1 MERFNL
7 RSFLLLLLAA
17 CFIASAFIPDF
28 WIMVNYN
35 LVFFVAFFCFG
46 ILNRRP
52 LLIFLGLAFLSP
64 YVHDL
69 LDLDFAQW
77 NLFSGIFLI
86 GLALEF
92 LYGNRQKK
100 GLTKD
105 YKVNKNDQEGPHISV
120 KTYMAEDRYRIY
132 SQEVETVDMNMA
144 FGELWLDLSQA
155 SFASSQVAVH
165 LDAKFGEVHIRLPHG
180 CVMDTTGISH
190 PLSSV
195 NVDRF
200 ESDFEQVETRLH
212 LSGSLFCTELEVEY

>member
-1 MERFNL
+1 MKRFNAWT
-7 RSFLLLLLAA
+7 FLLLILAA

-35 LVFFVAFFCFG
+35 LIFFSVFFSFG
-46 ILNRRP
+46 ILNKRP
-52 LLIFLGLAFLSP
+52 LIVFLGLAFLSP

-69 LDLDFAQW
+69 LNLDFAQW

-92 LYGNRQKK
+92 LLGNNQKK

-120 KTYMAEDRYRIY
+120 KTYMGEDRYRIY
-132 SQEVETVDMNMA
+132 SQEVETVDINLA
-144 FGELWLDLSQA
+144 FGELWLDLSQTK
-155 SFASSQVAVH
+155 FASDRVAVH
-165 LDAKFGEVHIRLPHG
+165 VDAKFGEVHIRLPQG

-190 PLSSV
+190 PLSSI
-195 NVDRF
+195 NVDHF
-200 ESDFEQVETRLH
+200 ESDLEQVETRLH
-212 LSGSLFCTELEVEY
+212 LSGSLFCTELEVKY

>member
-1 MERFNL
+1 MKRFNVQPF
-7 RSFLLLLLAA
+7 FLLILAA

-28 WIMVNYN
+28 WQLINYN
-35 LVFFVAFFCFG
+35 LIFLLVFFSFG
-46 ILNRRP
+46 ILNKRP

-64 YVHDL
+64 YLHDL
-69 LDLDFAQW
+69 LNLDFAQW

-92 LYGNRQKK
+92 IFGSHQKK

-132 SQEVETVDMNMA
+132 SQEVETVDMNLA

-155 SFASSQVAVH
+155 KFASDQVAVDI
-165 LDAKFGEVHIRLPHG
+165 DAKFGEIHIRLPQG

-195 NVDRF
+195 KVNRF
-200 ESDFEQVETRLH
+200 ESNLDQVETRLH
-212 LSGSLFCTELEVEY
+212 LNGSLLCTELTVEY

>member
-1 MERFNL
+1 MPLFQIFGSWSTIIL
-7 RSFLLLLLAA
+7 SSSWPSF
-17 CFIASAFIPDF
+17 
-28 WIMVNYN
+28 
-35 LVFFVAFFCFG
+35 FG

-69 LDLDFAQW
+69 LDLDFAQR

-180 CVMDTTGISH
+180 CVIGYHWNLTSPIICKG
-190 PLSSV
+190 
-195 NVDRF
+195 
-200 ESDFEQVETRLH
+200 
-212 LSGSLFCTELEVEY
+212 GSF

>member
-28 WIMVNYN
+28 WIVVNYN
-35 LVFFVAFFCFG
+35 LVFFGAFFSFG
-46 ILNRRP
+46 ILNKRP
-52 LLIFLGLAFLSP
+52 LIVFLGLAFLSP

-69 LDLDFAQW
+69 LNLDFAQW

-120 KTYMAEDRYRIY
+120 KTYMGEDRYRIY
-132 SQEVETVDMNMA
+132 SQEVETVDINLA
-144 FGELWLDLSQA
+144 FGELWLDLSQTK
-155 SFASSQVAVH
+155 FASDRVAVH
-165 LDAKFGEVHIRLPHG
+165 IDAKFGEIHIRLPQG

-190 PLSSV
+190 PLSSI
-195 NVDRF
+195 NVDHF
-200 ESDFEQVETRLH
+200 ESDLEQVETSLH
-212 LSGSLFCTELEVEY
+212 LNGSLLCAELEVEY

>member
-35 LVFFVAFFCFG
+35 LVFFLAFFCFG

-69 LDLDFAQW
+69 LNLDFAQW

-86 GLALEF
+86 GLALEL
-92 LYGNRQKK
+92 LYGRSQKK
-100 GLTKD
+100 DLTK
-105 YKVNKNDQEGPHISV
+105 
-120 KTYMAEDRYRIY
+120 
-132 SQEVETVDMNMA
+132 
-144 FGELWLDLSQA
+144 
-155 SFASSQVAVH
+155 
-165 LDAKFGEVHIRLPHG
+165 RL
-180 CVMDTTGISH
+180 
-190 PLSSV
+190 
-195 NVDRF
+195 
-200 ESDFEQVETRLH
+200 
-212 LSGSLFCTELEVEY
+212 

>member
-7 RSFLLLLLAA
+7 RFFLLLLLAA

-35 LVFFVAFFCFG
+35 LIFFSAFFSFG
-46 ILNRRP
+46 ILNKRP
-52 LLIFLGLAFLSP
+52 LIVFLGLAFLSP

-69 LDLDFAQW
+69 LNLDFAQW

-92 LYGNRQKK
+92 LLGNNQKK

-120 KTYMAEDRYRIY
+120 KTYMGEDRYRIY
-132 SQEVETVDMNMA
+132 SQEVETVDINLA

-155 SFASSQVAVH
+155 KFSSDRVAVH
-165 LDAKFGEVHIRLPHG
+165 VDAKFGEIHIRLPQG

-190 PLSSV
+190 PLSSIK
-195 NVDRF
+195 VDHF
-200 ESDFEQVETRLH
+200 ESDLEQVETSLH
-212 LSGSLFCTELEVEY
+212 LNGSLLCTELEVEY

>member
-1 MERFNL
+1 
-7 RSFLLLLLAA
+7 
-17 CFIASAFIPDF
+17 
-28 WIMVNYN
+28 MVNCK

-46 ILNRRP
+46 ILNRRA
-52 LLIFLGLAFLSP
+52 LLICPGWTFLSP

-165 LDAKFGEVHIRLPHG
+165 LDAKFGEVHIRLPHA

-195 NVDRF
+195 KVDCF
-200 ESDFEQVETRLH
+200 ESDLEQVETRLH
-212 LSGSLFCTELEVEY
+212 LSGSLFSTELEVEY

>member
-7 RSFLLLLLAA
+7 RSFLLFLLAA

-69 LDLDFAQW
+69 LNLDFAQW

-92 LYGNRQKK
+92 LLGNNQKK

-105 YKVNKNDQEGPHISV
+105 
-120 KTYMAEDRYRIY
+120 
-132 SQEVETVDMNMA
+132 
-144 FGELWLDLSQA
+144 
-155 SFASSQVAVH
+155 
-165 LDAKFGEVHIRLPHG
+165 
-180 CVMDTTGISH
+180 
-190 PLSSV
+190 
-195 NVDRF
+195 
-200 ESDFEQVETRLH
+200 
-212 LSGSLFCTELEVEY
+212 

>member
-1 MERFNL
+1 MPLFQIFGSWSTIIL
-7 RSFLLLLLAA
+7 SSSWPSF
-17 CFIASAFIPDF
+17 
-28 WIMVNYN
+28 
-35 LVFFVAFFCFG
+35 FG

-86 GLALEF
+86 GLALEL

-120 KTYMAEDRYRIY
+120 KTYMAEDRYR
-132 SQEVETVDMNMA
+132 
-144 FGELWLDLSQA
+144 LS
-155 SFASSQVAVH
+155 
-165 LDAKFGEVHIRLPHG
+165 LIHI
-180 CVMDTTGISH
+180 
-190 PLSSV
+190 
-195 NVDRF
+195 
-200 ESDFEQVETRLH
+200 
-212 LSGSLFCTELEVEY
+212 

>member
-35 LVFFVAFFCFG
+35 LVFFAAFFSFG
-46 ILNRRP
+46 ILNKRP
-52 LLIFLGLAFLSP
+52 LIVFLGLAFLSP
-64 YVHDL
+64 YVHDVL
-69 LDLDFAQW
+69 NLDFAQW

-92 LYGNRQKK
+92 FLGNNQKK

-120 KTYMAEDRYRIY
+120 KTYMGEDRYRIY
-132 SQEVETVDMNMA
+132 SQEVETVDINLA

-155 SFASSQVAVH
+155 KFSSDRVAVH
-165 LDAKFGEVHIRLPHG
+165 VDAKFGEIHIRLPQG
-180 CVMDTTGISH
+180 CAMDTTGISH
-190 PLSSV
+190 PLSSIK
-195 NVDRF
+195 VDHF
-200 ESDFEQVETRLH
+200 ESDLEQVETSLH
-212 LSGSLFCTELEVEY
+212 LNGSLLCTELEVEY

>member
-7 RSFLLLLLAA
+7 RSFLLFLLAA

-35 LVFFVAFFCFG
+35 LVFFAAFFSFG
-46 ILNRRP
+46 ILNKRP
-52 LLIFLGLAFLSP
+52 LIVFLGLAFLSP

-69 LDLDFAQW
+69 LNLDFAQW

-92 LYGNRQKK
+92 FLGNNQKK

-120 KTYMAEDRYRIY
+120 KTYMGEDRYRIY
-132 SQEVETVDMNMA
+132 SQEVETVDINLA

-155 SFASSQVAVH
+155 KFSSDRVAVH
-165 LDAKFGEVHIRLPHG
+165 VDAKFGEIHIRLPQG
-180 CVMDTTGISH
+180 CAMDTTGISH
-190 PLSSV
+190 PLSSIK
-195 NVDRF
+195 VDHF
-200 ESDFEQVETRLH
+200 ESDLEQVETSLH
-212 LSGSLFCTELEVEY
+212 LNGSLLCTELEVEY

>member
-1 MERFNL
+1 MKRFNA
-7 RSFLLLLLAA
+7 RAFLLLLLAA

-69 LDLDFAQW
+69 LDLD
-77 NLFSGIFLI
+77 
-86 GLALEF
+86 LALEF

-165 LDAKFGEVHIRLPHG
+165 LDAKFGEVHIRLPHA

-195 NVDRF
+195 KVDRF
-200 ESDFEQVETRLH
+200 ESDLEQVETRLH
-212 LSGSLFCTELEVEY
+212 LSGSLFCTELEVVY

>member
-1 MERFNL
+1 MKRFNA
-7 RSFLLLLLAA
+7 RTFFLLILAA

-35 LVFFVAFFCFG
+35 LIFFSAFFSLG
-46 ILNRRP
+46 ILNKRP
-52 LLIFLGLAFLSP
+52 LIVFLGLAFLSP
-64 YVHDL
+64 YVHDVL
-69 LDLDFAQW
+69 NLDFAQW

-92 LYGNRQKK
+92 LFGNNQKK

-120 KTYMAEDRYRIY
+120 KTYMGEDRYRIY
-132 SQEVETVDMNMA
+132 SQEVETVDINLA

-155 SFASSQVAVH
+155 KFASDRVAVH
-165 LDAKFGEVHIRLPHG
+165 VDAKFGEVHIRLPQA

-190 PLSSV
+190 PLSSIKA
-195 NVDRF
+195 DHF
-200 ESDFEQVETRLH
+200 ESDLEQVETSLH
-212 LSGSLFCTELEVEY
+212 LNGSLLCTELEVEY

>member
-7 RSFLLLLLAA
+7 RSFLLFLLAA

-35 LVFFVAFFCFG
+35 LVFFAAFFSFG
-46 ILNRRP
+46 ILNKRP
-52 LLIFLGLAFLSP
+52 LIVFLGLAFLSP

-69 LDLDFAQW
+69 LNLDFAQW

-86 GLALEF
+86 GLALEYF
-92 LYGNRQKK
+92 LGNNQKK

-120 KTYMAEDRYRIY
+120 KTYMGEDRYRIY
-132 SQEVETVDMNMA
+132 SQEVETVDINLA

-155 SFASSQVAVH
+155 KFSSDRVAVH
-165 LDAKFGEVHIRLPHG
+165 VDAKFGEIHIRLPQG
-180 CVMDTTGISH
+180 CAMDTTGISH
-190 PLSSV
+190 PLSSIK
-195 NVDRF
+195 VDHF
-200 ESDFEQVETRLH
+200 ESDLEQVETSLH
-212 LSGSLFCTELEVEY
+212 LNGSLLCTELEVEY

>member
-7 RSFLLLLLAA
+7 RSFLLFLLAA

-35 LVFFVAFFCFG
+35 LVFFVAVICFG

-86 GLALEF
+86 GLALEL
-92 LYGNRQKK
+92 LYGRSQKK

-120 KTYMAEDRYRIY
+120 KTYMAEDRYRI
-132 SQEVETVDMNMA
+132 
-144 FGELWLDLSQA
+144 
-155 SFASSQVAVH
+155 
-165 LDAKFGEVHIRLPHG
+165 
-180 CVMDTTGISH
+180 
-190 PLSSV
+190 
-195 NVDRF
+195 
-200 ESDFEQVETRLH
+200 
-212 LSGSLFCTELEVEY
+212 

>member
-7 RSFLLLLLAA
+7 RSFLLFLLAA

-69 LDLDFAQW
+69 LNLDFAQW

-86 GLALEF
+86 GLAF
-92 LYGNRQKK
+92 R
-100 GLTKD
+100 
-105 YKVNKNDQEGPHISV
+105 VS
-120 KTYMAEDRYRIY
+120 
-132 SQEVETVDMNMA
+132 
-144 FGELWLDLSQA
+144 LWQ
-155 SFASSQVAVH
+155 
-165 LDAKFGEVHIRLPHG
+165 
-180 CVMDTTGISH
+180 
-190 PLSSV
+190 
-195 NVDRF
+195 
-200 ESDFEQVETRLH
+200 
-212 LSGSLFCTELEVEY
+212 

>member
-7 RSFLLLLLAA
+7 RSFLLFLLAA

-35 LVFFVAFFCFG
+35 LVFFVAVICFG

-52 LLIFLGLAFLSP
+52 LLIFLGLAFLST

-69 LDLDFAQW
+69 LNLDFAQW
-77 NLFSGIFLI
+77 KLFSGIFLI
-86 GLALEF
+86 GLALEL

-190 PLSSV
+190 PLSSIK
-195 NVDRF
+195 VDHF
-200 ESDFEQVETRLH
+200 ESDLEQVETTLH
-212 LSGSLFCTELEVEY
+212 LDGSLFCTELEVEY

>member
-1 MERFNL
+1 MRRLNVWTFV
-7 RSFLLLLLAA
+7 LLILAT

-28 WIMVNYN
+28 WQLINYN
-35 LVFFVAFFCFG
+35 LIFLLVFFSFG
-46 ILNRRP
+46 ILNKRP

-64 YVHDL
+64 YLHDL
-69 LDLDFAQW
+69 LNLDFAQW

-92 LYGNRQKK
+92 LFGSHQKK

-132 SQEVETVDMNMA
+132 SQEVETVDMNLA

-155 SFASSQVAVH
+155 KFASDRVDVH
-165 LDAKFGEVHIRLPHG
+165 IDAKFGEIHIRLPQG

-190 PLSSV
+190 PLSSIK
-195 NVDRF
+195 VDRF
-200 ESDFEQVETRLH
+200 ESDLEQVETRLH

>member
-1 MERFNL
+1 MKRFNL
-7 RSFLLLLLAA
+7 RTFLLLLLAA
-17 CFIASAFIPDF
+17 CFIVSAFIPDF

-52 LLIFLGLAFLSP
+52 LLIFLGLA

-86 GLALEF
+86 GLALELF
-92 LYGNRQKK
+92 YGRSQKK

-132 SQEVETVDMNMA
+132 SQEVETVDMNLA

-155 SFASSQVAVH
+155 KFVSDRVAVH
-165 LDAKFGEVHIRLPHG
+165 LDAKFGEVHIRLPQG
-180 CVMDTTGISH
+180 CVVDTTGISH

-195 NVDRF
+195 RVDRF
-200 ESDFEQVETRLH
+200 ESDLEQVETRLH
-212 LSGSLFCTELEVEY
+212 LTGSLFCTELEVEY

>member
-1 MERFNL
+1 MRRFNVWTC
-7 RSFLLLLLAA
+7 FLLLLAA
-17 CFIASAFIPDF
+17 SFIASAFIPDF

-35 LVFFVAFFCFG
+35 LIFFLVFFSFG
-46 ILNRRP
+46 ILNKRP

-132 SQEVETVDMNMA
+132 SQEVETVDLNMA

-190 PLSSV
+190 LLSSIK
-195 NVDRF
+195 VDHF
-200 ESDFEQVETRLH
+200 ESDLEQVETRLD
-212 LSGSLFCTELEVEY
+212 LTGGLLCTELTVEY

>member
-64 YVHDL
+64 YIHDL

-86 GLALEF
+86 GLALEL
-92 LYGNRQKK
+92 LYGRSQKK

-105 YKVNKNDQEGPHISV
+105 TIRSIRTTKKDHIFLL
-120 KTYMAEDRYRIY
+120 RHIWLRIGIG
-132 SQEVETVDMNMA
+132 SI
-144 FGELWLDLSQA
+144 LKKS
-155 SFASSQVAVH
+155 
-165 LDAKFGEVHIRLPHG
+165 KRL
-180 CVMDTTGISH
+180 I
-190 PLSSV
+190 
-195 NVDRF
+195 
-200 ESDFEQVETRLH
+200 
-212 LSGSLFCTELEVEY
+212 

>member
-1 MERFNL
+1 MKRFNA
-7 RSFLLLLLAA
+7 RAFLLLLLAA

-46 ILNRRP
+46 ILNKRP

-69 LDLDFAQW
+69 LNLDFAQW

-86 GLALEF
+86 GLALELF
-92 LYGNRQKK
+92 YGRSPKK

-120 KTYMAEDRYRIY
+120 KTYMAEDRYRISGQCLLQDLY
-132 SQEVETVDMNMA
+132 GRVGVVQIHPVFEELLHAFDTRPPVQRNEVE
-144 FGELWLDLSQA
+144 
-155 SFASSQVAVH
+155 
-165 LDAKFGEVHIRLPHG
+165 
-180 CVMDTTGISH
+180 
-190 PLSSV
+190 
-195 NVDRF
+195 
-200 ESDFEQVETRLH
+200 
-212 LSGSLFCTELEVEY
+212 

>member
-7 RSFLLLLLAA
+7 RSFLLFLLAA

-52 LLIFLGLAFLSP
+52 LLVFLGLALE
-64 YVHDL
+64 
-69 LDLDFAQW
+69 
-77 NLFSGIFLI
+77 LF
-86 GLALEF
+86 
-92 LYGNRQKK
+92 YGRSQKK

-132 SQEVETVDMNMA
+132 SQEVETIDMNLA

-155 SFASSQVAVH
+155 KFASDRVAVH

-195 NVDRF
+195 KVDRF

>member
-35 LVFFVAFFCFG
+35 LVFFVAVICFG

-92 LYGNRQKK
+92 LYGNSQKK

-195 NVDRF
+195 KVDCF
-200 ESDFEQVETRLH
+200 ESDLEQVETRLH

>member
-1 MERFNL
+1 
-7 RSFLLLLLAA
+7 
-17 CFIASAFIPDF
+17 
-28 WIMVNYN
+28 MVNYN

-92 LYGNRQKK
+92 LYGNRQRK
-100 GLTKD
+100 GLTKN

-155 SFASSQVAVH
+155 SFASSQLAVH

-180 CVMDTTGISH
+180 CVIGYHWNLTSPIICKG
-190 PLSSV
+190 
-195 NVDRF
+195 
-200 ESDFEQVETRLH
+200 
-212 LSGSLFCTELEVEY
+212 GLF

>member
-1 MERFNL
+1 MRRFNAGVIT
-7 RSFLLLLLAA
+7 LLIIAA
-17 CFIASAFIPDF
+17 YFIATAFIPDLYLAF
-28 WIMVNYN
+28 NYK
-35 LVFFVAFFCFG
+35 LILALLFV
-46 ILNRRP
+46 
-52 LLIFLGLAFLSP
+52 LLSWQSKGKFLFFLGMAFLSP
-64 YVHDL
+64 YIHDL
-69 LDLDFAQW
+69 LNLDFAQW

-86 GLALEF
+86 GLALELF
-92 LYGNRQKK
+92 YGRSQKK

-132 SQEVETVDMNMA
+132 SQEVETIDMNLA

-155 SFASSQVAVH
+155 KFASNQVAVH
-165 LDAKFGEVHIRLPHG
+165 LDAKFGEVHIRLPQG

-195 NVDRF
+195 RVDRF
-200 ESDFEQVETRLH
+200 ESDLEQVETRLH

>member
-7 RSFLLLLLAA
+7 RSFLLFLLAA

-35 LVFFVAFFCFG
+35 LVFFAAFFCFG

-69 LDLDFAQW
+69 SDLDFAQW

-105 YKVNKNDQEGPHISV
+105 YKVNKNDQEGPYISV

-132 SQEVETVDMNMA
+132 SQEVETVDMNLA

-155 SFASSQVAVH
+155 KFASDQVAVDI
-165 LDAKFGEVHIRLPHG
+165 DAKFGEIHIRLPQG

-195 NVDRF
+195 KVNRF
-200 ESDFEQVETRLH
+200 ESNLDQVETRLH
-212 LSGSLFCTELEVEY
+212 LNGSLLCTELTVEY

>member
-120 KTYMAEDRYRIY
+120 KTYMA
-132 SQEVETVDMNMA
+132 

-195 NVDRF
+195 KVDRF
-200 ESDFEQVETRLH
+200 ESDLEQVETRLH

>member
-1 MERFNL
+1 MKRFNAQTF
-7 RSFLLLLLAA
+7 FLLVLAA

-35 LVFFVAFFCFG
+35 LIFFSAFFSFG
-46 ILNRRP
+46 ILNKRP
-52 LLIFLGLAFLSP
+52 LIVFLGLAFLSP
-64 YVHDL
+64 YVHDVL
-69 LDLDFAQW
+69 NLDFAQW

-92 LYGNRQKK
+92 LFGSNQKK

-120 KTYMAEDRYRIY
+120 KTFMAEDRYRIY
-132 SQEVETVDMNMA
+132 SQEVETVDINLT

-155 SFASSQVAVH
+155 KFASDRVDVH
-165 LDAKFGEVHIRLPHG
+165 VDAKFGEVHIRLPQA

-190 PLSSV
+190 PLSSIK
-195 NVDRF
+195 VDHF
-200 ESDFEQVETRLH
+200 ESDFDQVETTLH
-212 LSGSLFCTELEVEY
+212 LNGSLLCNELEVEY